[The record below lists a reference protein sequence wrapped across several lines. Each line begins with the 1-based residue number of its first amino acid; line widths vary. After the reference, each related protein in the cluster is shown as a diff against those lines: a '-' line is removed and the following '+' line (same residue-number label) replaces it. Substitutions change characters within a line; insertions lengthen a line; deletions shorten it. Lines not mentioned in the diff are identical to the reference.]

1 MMRSKR
7 KKLALLAAVA
17 FSLAIVAGGCAGEDA
32 LEGGGGNGGG
42 GEGDGDAVVV
52 GSANFSEQLILGNM
66 YAALLEDRGVPVER
80 RLNIGSRNTLFPA
93 LESGE
98 ITLVP
103 EYAGALLVFL
113 AEGEEEDFGGSEPTE
128 IMERLREE
136 LPDTL
141 VALEPAEAQN
151 RGSLAVLPETAE
163 EYDLETYS
171 DLAEV
176 ADELVAGGPPEF
188 PTRYSGLLGLQEV
201 YGIEEFA
208 EFRAL
213 DAGGPLTSEA
223 LSSGQ
228 IDVARVFTTQGVI
241 KDQGWMVLEDD
252 KNMELAQNIVPVI
265 REPALT
271 DEIQSALNELSAS
284 LTTENLI
291 ALNERVEV
299 DRENPED
306 VARDYLQENG
316 LIE

>member
-1 MMRSKR
+1 MGSRM
-7 KKLALLAAVA
+7 KKLALIGMVA
-17 FSLAIVAGGCAGEDA
+17 LSLAVIANGCAGEGA
-32 LEGGGGNGGG
+32 LEGGGEGGG
-42 GEGDGDAVVV
+42 AGGDAVVV

-66 YAALLEDRGVPVER
+66 YAELLEDRGVSVER
-80 RLNIGSRNTLFPA
+80 RLNIGSRDTLFPA

-103 EYAGALLVFL
+103 EYTGALLVFR
-113 AEGEEEDFGGSEPTE
+113 AEGEEEELKGSEPSQVTD
-128 IMERLREE
+128 RLREE
-136 LPDTL
+136 LPDGL
-141 VALEPAEAQN
+141 VALDPAEAQN

-163 EYDLETYS
+163 EYELETYS

-176 ADELVAGGPPEF
+176 ADELAVGGPPEF
-188 PTRYSGLLGLQEV
+188 PTRYSGLVGLQEV
-201 YGIEEFA
+201 YGIEEFG

-213 DAGGPLTSEA
+213 DAGGPLTAEA

-241 KDQGWMVLEDD
+241 KDQGWVVLEDD

-265 REPALT
+265 SEPALT
-271 DEIQSALNELSAS
+271 DEIQSALNELSAG

-291 ALNERVEV
+291 SLNERVEV
-299 DRENPED
+299 DREDPED
-306 VARDYLQENG
+306 VAREYLQENG

>member
-1 MMRSKR
+1 LMV
-7 KKLALLAAVA
+7 VA
-17 FSLAIVAGGCAGEDA
+17 FSLAITASGCAGEDA

-42 GEGDGDAVVV
+42 GGEGDTVVV

-66 YAALLEDRGVPVER
+66 YAELLEDRGVEVER

-103 EYAGALLVFL
+103 EYTGALLVFL
-113 AEGEEEDFGGSEPTE
+113 EEGEEGEMEVSTPEEVT
-128 IMERLREE
+128 ERLGEALPEE
-136 LPDTL
+136 LM
-141 VALEPAEAQN
+141 ALEPAEAQN
-151 RGSLAVLPETAE
+151 RGSLAVLPETSE

-188 PTRYSGLLGLQEV
+188 PTRYSGLVGLQEV
-201 YGIEEFA
+201 YGIEEFG

-241 KDQGWMVLEDD
+241 NDQGWIVLEDD
-252 KNMELAQNIVPVI
+252 RNMELAQNIIPII
-265 REPALT
+265 RDQAVT
-271 DEIQSALNELSAS
+271 DEIQSALNELSS
-284 LTTENLI
+284 GLTTENLI

-299 DRENPED
+299 DRENPDD
-306 VARDYLQENG
+306 VARDYLEENG
-316 LIE
+316 LVE

>member
-1 MMRSKR
+1 MGSRM
-7 KKLALLAAVA
+7 KKLALIVMVA
-17 FSLAIVAGGCAGEDA
+17 LSLAIIASGCAGEGA
-32 LEGGGGNGGG
+32 LEGGGEGGG
-42 GEGDGDAVVV
+42 AGGDAVVV

-66 YAALLEDRGVPVER
+66 YAELLEDRGVSVER
-80 RLNIGSRNTLFPA
+80 RLNIGSRDTLFPA

-103 EYAGALLVFL
+103 EYTGALLVFR
-113 AEGEEEDFGGSEPTE
+113 AEGEEEELKGSEPSQVTD
-128 IMERLREE
+128 RLREE
-136 LPDTL
+136 LPDGL
-141 VALEPAEAQN
+141 VALDPAEAQN

-163 EYDLETYS
+163 EYELETYS

-176 ADELVAGGPPEF
+176 ADELAVGGPPEF
-188 PTRYSGLLGLQEV
+188 PTRYSGLVGLQEV
-201 YGIEEFA
+201 YGIEEFG

-213 DAGGPLTSEA
+213 DAGGPLTAEA

-241 KDQGWMVLEDD
+241 KDQGWVVLEDD

-271 DEIQSALNELSAS
+271 DEIQSALNELSAG

-291 ALNERVEV
+291 SLNERVEV
-299 DRENPED
+299 DREDPED
-306 VARDYLQENG
+306 VAREYLQENG

>member
-1 MMRSKR
+1 MGSRM
-7 KKLALLAAVA
+7 KKLALIVMVA
-17 FSLAIVAGGCAGEDA
+17 LSLAIIASGCAGEGA
-32 LEGGGGNGGG
+32 LEGGGEGGG
-42 GEGDGDAVVV
+42 AGGDAVVV

-66 YAALLEDRGVPVER
+66 YAELLEDRGVSVER
-80 RLNIGSRNTLFPA
+80 RLNIGSRDTLFPA

-103 EYAGALLVFL
+103 EYTGALLVFR
-113 AEGEEEDFGGSEPTE
+113 AEGEEEELKGSEPSQVTD
-128 IMERLREE
+128 RLREE
-136 LPDTL
+136 LPDGL
-141 VALEPAEAQN
+141 VALDPAEAQN

-163 EYDLETYS
+163 EYELETYS

-176 ADELVAGGPPEF
+176 ADELAVGGPPEF
-188 PTRYSGLLGLQEV
+188 PTRYSGLVGLQEV
-201 YGIEEFA
+201 YGIEEFG

-213 DAGGPLTSEA
+213 DAGGPLTAEA
-223 LSSGQ
+223 LSAGQ

-241 KDQGWMVLEDD
+241 KDQGWVVLEDD

-271 DEIQSALNELSAS
+271 DEIQSALNELSAG

-291 ALNERVEV
+291 SLNERVEV
-299 DRENPED
+299 DREDPED
-306 VARDYLQENG
+306 VAREYLQENG

>member
-1 MMRSKR
+1 MGSRT
-7 KKLALLAAVA
+7 KKLILLAAV
-17 FSLAIVAGGCAGEDA
+17 FSMAIAVGGCAGEDA
-32 LEGGGGNGGG
+32 LEGGGGGNGGG
-42 GEGDGDAVVV
+42 DGSDGDAVVV

-66 YAALLEDRGVPVER
+66 YAELLEDRGVPVET

-103 EYAGALLVFL
+103 EYTGALLVFL
-113 AEGEEEDFGGSEPTE
+113 AEGEEADFEGSEPAEITE
-128 IMERLREE
+128 QLREE
-136 LPDTL
+136 LPDGL
-141 VALEPAEAQN
+141 AALEPAEAQN
-151 RGSLAVLPETAE
+151 RGSLAVLPETSE

-188 PTRYSGLLGLQEV
+188 PTRYSGMVGLREV

-241 KDQGWMVLEDD
+241 KDQGWVVLEDD
-252 KNMELAQNIVPVI
+252 RNLELAQNIVPVI
-265 REPALT
+265 QEQALT
-271 DEIQSALNELSAS
+271 DEIEGALDELSS
-284 LTTENLI
+284 GLTTENLT

-299 DRENPED
+299 DRENPDD
-306 VARDYLQENG
+306 VALDYLQENG

>member
-1 MMRSKR
+1 MGSRM
-7 KKLALLAAVA
+7 KKLALIVMVA
-17 FSLAIVAGGCAGEDA
+17 LSLAIIASGCAGEGA
-32 LEGGGGNGGG
+32 LEGGGEGGG
-42 GEGDGDAVVV
+42 AGGDAVVV

-66 YAALLEDRGVPVER
+66 YAELLEDRGVSVER
-80 RLNIGSRNTLFPA
+80 RLNIGSRDTLFPA

-103 EYAGALLVFL
+103 EYTGALLVFR
-113 AEGEEEDFGGSEPTE
+113 AEGEEEELKGSEPSQVTD
-128 IMERLREE
+128 RLREE
-136 LPDTL
+136 LPDGL
-141 VALEPAEAQN
+141 VALDPAEAQN

-163 EYDLETYS
+163 EYELETYS

-176 ADELVAGGPPEF
+176 ADELAVGGPPEF
-188 PTRYSGLLGLQEV
+188 LTRYSGMVGLQEV
-201 YGIEEFA
+201 YGIEEFG

-213 DAGGPLTSEA
+213 DAGGPLTAEA

-241 KDQGWMVLEDD
+241 KDQGWVVLEDD

-271 DEIQSALNELSAS
+271 DEIQSALNELSAG

-291 ALNERVEV
+291 SLNERVEV
-299 DRENPED
+299 DREDPEV
-306 VARDYLQENG
+306 VAREYLQENG

>member
-1 MMRSKR
+1 MRSRTKR
-7 KKLALLAAVA
+7 LALLIMVA
-17 FSLAIVAGGCAGEDA
+17 FSLAMVAGGCAGEDA
-32 LEGGGGNGGG
+32 LQGGGGDGGNGGG
-42 GEGDGDAVVV
+42 GGGDAVVV

-66 YAALLEDRGVPVER
+66 YADLLEDRGVEVER

-103 EYAGALLVFL
+103 EYTGALLVFL
-113 AEGEEEDFGGSEPTE
+113 AEGEEEEMEGSTPEEVT
-128 IMERLREE
+128 ERLGEE
-136 LPDTL
+136 LPDGL
-141 VALEPAEAQN
+141 AALEPAEAQN

-176 ADELVAGGPPEF
+176 ADELVVGGPPEF
-188 PTRYSGLLGLQEV
+188 TTRYSGLLGLQEV

-228 IDVARVFTTQGVI
+228 IDVARVFTTQGI
-241 KDQGWMVLEDD
+241 INDQGWIVLEDD
-252 KNMELAQNIVPVI
+252 KSMELAQNIVPVM
-265 REPALT
+265 REEALT
-271 DEIQSALNELSAS
+271 DEIETALDELSATLS
-284 LTTENLI
+284 TENLI

-306 VARDYLQENG
+306 VASDYLQENG
-316 LIE
+316 LVE

>member
-1 MMRSKR
+1 MGSRM
-7 KKLALLAAVA
+7 KKLALIVMVA
-17 FSLAIVAGGCAGEDA
+17 LSLAIIASGCAGEGA
-32 LEGGGGNGGG
+32 LEGGGEGGG
-42 GEGDGDAVVV
+42 AGGDAVVV

-66 YAALLEDRGVPVER
+66 YAELLEDRGVSVER
-80 RLNIGSRNTLFPA
+80 RLNIGSRDTLFPA

-103 EYAGALLVFL
+103 EYTGALLVFR
-113 AEGEEEDFGGSEPTE
+113 AEGEEEELKGSEPSQVTD
-128 IMERLREE
+128 RLREE
-136 LPDTL
+136 LPDGL
-141 VALEPAEAQN
+141 VALDPAEAQN

-163 EYDLETYS
+163 EYELETYS

-176 ADELVAGGPPEF
+176 ADELAVGGPPEF
-188 PTRYSGLLGLQEV
+188 PTRYSGLVGLQEV
-201 YGIEEFA
+201 YGIEEFG

-213 DAGGPLTSEA
+213 DAGGPLTAEA

-241 KDQGWMVLEDD
+241 KDQGWVVLEDD

-265 REPALT
+265 SEPALT
-271 DEIQSALNELSAS
+271 DEIQSALNELSAG

-291 ALNERVEV
+291 SLNERVEV
-299 DRENPED
+299 DREDPED
-306 VARDYLQENG
+306 VAREYLQENG

>member
-1 MMRSKR
+1 MGSRM
-7 KKLALLAAVA
+7 KKLALIVMVA
-17 FSLAIVAGGCAGEDA
+17 LSLAIIASGCAGEGA
-32 LEGGGGNGGG
+32 LEGGGEGGG
-42 GEGDGDAVVV
+42 AGGDAVVV

-66 YAALLEDRGVPVER
+66 YAELLEDRGVSVER
-80 RLNIGSRNTLFPA
+80 RLNIGSRDTLFPA

-103 EYAGALLVFL
+103 EYTGALLVFR
-113 AEGEEEDFGGSEPTE
+113 AEGEEEELKGSEPSQVTD
-128 IMERLREE
+128 RLREE
-136 LPDTL
+136 LPDGL

-163 EYDLETYS
+163 EYELETYS
-171 DLAEV
+171 DLAKV
-176 ADELVAGGPPEF
+176 ADELAVGGPPEF
-188 PTRYSGLLGLQEV
+188 PTRYSGLVGLQEV
-201 YGIEEFA
+201 YGIEEFG

-213 DAGGPLTSEA
+213 DAGGPLTAEA

-241 KDQGWMVLEDD
+241 KDQGWVVLEDD

-271 DEIQSALNELSAS
+271 DEIQSALNELSAG

-291 ALNERVEV
+291 SLNERVEV
-299 DRENPED
+299 DREDPED
-306 VARDYLQENG
+306 VAREYLQENG

>member
-1 MMRSKR
+1 MRSRTKR
-7 KKLALLAAVA
+7 LALLAMVA
-17 FSLAIVAGGCAGEDA
+17 FSLAMVAGGCAGEDA
-32 LEGGGGNGGG
+32 LEGGGGDSGDGGG
-42 GEGDGDAVVV
+42 GGDAVVV

-66 YAALLEDRGVPVER
+66 YAELLEDRGVTVER

-103 EYAGALLVFL
+103 EYTGALLVFL
-113 AEGEEEDFGGSEPTE
+113 AEGEEGEMEVDTPEEVT
-128 IMERLREE
+128 ERLRGE
-136 LPDTL
+136 LPDSL

-176 ADELVAGGPPEF
+176 ADQLVVGGPPEF
-188 PTRYSGLLGLQEV
+188 PTRYSGMVGLQEV

-241 KDQGWMVLEDD
+241 KDQGWIVLEDD
-252 KNMELAQNIVPVI
+252 KNMELAQNIVPI
-265 REPALT
+265 MREEALT
-271 DEIQSALNELSAS
+271 DEIRTALNELSS
-284 LTTENLI
+284 GLTTENLI

-306 VARDYLQENG
+306 VALDYLQENG
-316 LIE
+316 LVE